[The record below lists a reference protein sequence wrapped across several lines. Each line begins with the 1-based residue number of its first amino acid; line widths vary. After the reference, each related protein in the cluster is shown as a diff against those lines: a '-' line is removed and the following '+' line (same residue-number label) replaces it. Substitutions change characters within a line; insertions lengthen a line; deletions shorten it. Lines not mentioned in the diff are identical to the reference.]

1 MILCCLFPWPE
12 PSGSQR
18 AKIAQT
24 AQGILDARAKYP
36 DSSLADL
43 YDPATMP
50 YDLLEAHR
58 ANDRAVMAAYG
69 FNSKLSESECV
80 AKLFEMYA
88 QLARGLM
95 PAKAE

>member
-1 MILCCLFPWPE
+1 
-12 PSGSQR
+12 
-18 AKIAQT
+18 
-24 AQGILDARAKYP
+24 
-36 DSSLADL
+36 
-43 YDPATMP
+43 MP

-88 QLARGLM
+88 HLARGLM